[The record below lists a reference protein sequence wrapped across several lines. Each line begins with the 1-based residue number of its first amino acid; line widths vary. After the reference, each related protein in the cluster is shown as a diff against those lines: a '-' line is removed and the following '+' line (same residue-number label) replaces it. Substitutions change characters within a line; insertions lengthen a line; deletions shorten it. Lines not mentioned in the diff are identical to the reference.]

1 MRTGRFPGQRAF
13 TLIELL
19 VVVSI
24 IAILAAMLLPALTKA
39 RDAARAG
46 VCGANLKQLG
56 LAEHMYA
63 DDYEGQLTGD
73 RNWRPRGG
81 NPPSTTM
88 QDGTGIDSSCTPAG
102 ISTSSWPLALWD
114 YAMGQELYVCPSEG
128 WKDPA
133 FSAHINDGTG
143 GAATPEYGT
152 YAWNGIETFHFQF
165 GSAGLY
171 PSMRGYNRSVDSIP
185 GRTHAT
191 GLSTYGAKLSNILY
205 PEQGYMIVDA
215 RPIGYCLG
223 PDTLFANLYA
233 QKSTDVPRPLPF
245 PADESTPFASCMV
258 AIRHNLKFNALFGD
272 GHVEKRPWGKSSPYD
287 YATNVKP

>member
-1 MRTGRFPGQRAF
+1 MRF

-88 QDGTGIDSSCTPAG
+88 QDGTGVGGCSGAP
-102 ISTSSWPLALWD
+102 STSSWPLALWD
-114 YAMGQELYVCPSEG
+114 YAGGQELYVCPSVG
-128 WKDPA
+128 WK
-133 FSAHINDGTG
+133 
-143 GAATPEYGT
+143 TP
-152 YAWNGIETFHFQF
+152 
-165 GSAGLY
+165 
-171 PSMRGYNRSVDSIP
+171 
-185 GRTHAT
+185 
-191 GLSTYGAKLSNILY
+191 
-205 PEQGYMIVDA
+205 
-215 RPIGYCLG
+215 
-223 PDTLFANLYA
+223 
-233 QKSTDVPRPLPF
+233 
-245 PADESTPFASCMV
+245 
-258 AIRHNLKFNALFGD
+258 
-272 GHVEKRPWGKSSPYD
+272 
-287 YATNVKP
+287 NVQ